1 MLTAVQERQ
10 SVLASIQGFL
20 SAGGS
25 RKMKVCTPSTCRTPK
40 KAFPHFFSDGRRGRI
55 EFSPV
60 AVPQRAHLWRLH
72 HNSSSVEG

>member
-40 KAFPHFFSDGRRGRI
+40 KAFPHFFSHGLHGRRGRI
-55 EFSPV
+55 EFSSV
-60 AVPQRAHLWRLH
+60 AAPQRAHLWTIT
-72 HNSSSVEG
+72 SQ